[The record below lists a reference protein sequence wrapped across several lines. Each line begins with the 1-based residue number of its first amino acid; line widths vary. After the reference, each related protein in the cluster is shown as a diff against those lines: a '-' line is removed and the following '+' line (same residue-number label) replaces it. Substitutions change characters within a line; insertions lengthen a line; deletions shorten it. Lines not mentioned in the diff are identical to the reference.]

1 MTFNAAVCLPLI
13 QGAMRACGAQTTP
26 GLAVPS
32 KVLINGA
39 VPAVEGDKDTHNTLG
54 MLINVLQ
61 HNVKIGG
68 ISAIPAIV
76 SMAAPDVL
84 GIIPHVQGLPIPIS
98 GSQNVMIG
106 QGNAMAAIGMMQ
118 QLGLGNFG
126 ALNIGEL
133 VGIGQQIMGQVMNF
147 TQLGG
152 GSAIAQIN
160 NIPSGA
166 PPLSAGA
173 TVTGQTSG
181 YSFTFSNYVD
191 SRVSTY
197 EISLPAVSTVSNALV
212 QDDGQYIVIDDYF
225 NLYPTQNL
233 TLSVITA

>member
-1 MTFNAAVCLPLI
+1 MFPIHLTLQVAQAALR
-13 QGAMRACGAQTTP
+13 MCGAQTLP
-26 GLAVPS
+26 GLAIPF
-32 KVLINGA
+32 KVLINGGI
-39 VPAVEGDKDTHNTLG
+39 PAVVGDINTHNLLG
-54 MLINVLQ
+54 PLINILQ
-61 HNVKIGG
+61 HNVMIGG
-68 ISAIPAIV
+68 IPAIPSII

-98 GSQNVMIG
+98 GSLNVMLG

-152 GSAIAQIN
+152 GAAVAQIS

-166 PPLSAGA
+166 PALGAGT
-173 TVTGQTSG
+173 TVKGQTSG
-181 YSFTFSNYVD
+181 YSFTFANYID

-197 EISLPAVSTVSNALV
+197 EISLPAISTVSNALV
-212 QDDGQYIVIDDYF
+212 QDDNQYIVIDDYF

-233 TLSVITA
+233 TLSVVTA